1 MKRRILGEK
10 VTHQPVRAAVKQFL
24 DDGGIIVTLPEEKS
38 EQPPV
43 IGGEKYEEYESL
55 TSIIAS

>member
-10 VTHQPVRAAVKQFL
+10 VTHQHVRAAVKQFL

-38 EQPPV
+38 EQTPV